1 MQSGLFDWQTRF
13 EQLNDG
19 GDPLVMLKAAVDW
32 ELFRPQLERMRLKE
46 RKPSAGRKPFDVV
59 LMFKILI
66 LKSLYNLSDDR
77 MEFQIRDRLS
87 FMRFL
92 GLSLGDVVPDAKTI
106 WLFGEQLTQAGLIR
120 PLFDRFDAFLR
131 KNGFAARKGQIV
143 DASIVAAPRQRNRR
157 EQNQQIKQGHVP
169 DEWSENKRRQKDTDA
184 SWTKKNSQ
192 NHYGYKNHIAV
203 DAKHKLIRNYEVT
216 TARTH
221 DSQVFQQL
229 LDENNSSR
237 DVWADSA
244 YHSAERLESLE
255 QQRFRPHLQR
265 KGCRGKKLTER
276 EKRGNRTR
284 AKIRCR
290 IEHVFGIQ
298 AQRAGQLLLRTIGLG
313 RAAAKIGLR
322 NLAYNLDRYRLLAA
336 S

>member
-19 GDPLVMLKAAVDW
+19 GDPLVTLQAAVDW
-32 ELFRPQLERMRLKE
+32 ELFRPQLERIRLKD
-46 RKPSAGRKPFDVV
+46 RKSNAGRKPFDVV
-59 LMFKILI
+59 LMFKVLI
-66 LKSLYNLSDDR
+66 LQSLYNLSDDQA
-77 MEFQIRDRLS
+77 EFQIRDRLS

-92 GLSLGDVVPDAKTI
+92 GLSLGATVPDAKTI
-106 WLFGEQLTQAGLIR
+106 WLFREQLTQAELIR
-120 PLFDRFDAFLR
+120 VLFERFDAFLR

-143 DASIVAAPRQRNRR
+143 DASIIAAPRQRNRR
-157 EQNQQIKQGHVP
+157 EENQQIKAGETP
-169 DEWSENKRRQKDTDA
+169 EDWSENKRRQKDTDA
-184 SWTKKNSQ
+184 WWTKKNSQ

-203 DAKHKLIRNYEVT
+203 DAAHKLIRNYEVT
-216 TARTH
+216 SARTH
-221 DSQVFQQL
+221 DSQVFEEL
-229 LDENNSSR
+229 LDENNFSR

-244 YHSAERLESLE
+244 YRSEERLETLE
-255 QQRFRPHLQR
+255 KQRFRPHLQR
-265 KGCRGKKLTER
+265 KGCRHKKLTER

-290 IEHVFGIQ
+290 IEHVFGVQ
-298 AQRAGQLLLRTIGLG
+298 AQRAGQLLLRTIGRT

-322 NLAYNLDRYRLLAA
+322 NLAYNLDRYRLLTA